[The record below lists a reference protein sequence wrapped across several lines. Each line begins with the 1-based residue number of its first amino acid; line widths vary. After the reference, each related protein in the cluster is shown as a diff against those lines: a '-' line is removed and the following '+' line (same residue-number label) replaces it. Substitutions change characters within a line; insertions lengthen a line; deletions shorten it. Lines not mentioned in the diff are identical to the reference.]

1 VCSSFILGVLFT
13 SMLWNATVLFPSAQ
27 ITEATLE
34 AVEAYYLTWWN
45 GATTVKVFLHLIVSR
60 RPPDSLLTR
69 SLTSFLHL
77 HSYRSGSSSSR

>member
-1 VCSSFILGVLFT
+1 MSSSFILGVLFT
-13 SMLWNATVLFPSAQ
+13 SMLWDATILFPSEK

-60 RPPDSLLTR
+60 RPPTLSPER
-69 SLTSFLHL
+69 SLTSAVAPC
-77 HSYRSGSSSSR
+77 RSSSSSSR

>member
-1 VCSSFILGVLFT
+1 
-13 SMLWNATVLFPSAQ
+13 MLWDATILFPSEK

-60 RPPDSLLTR
+60 RPPPSPP
-69 SLTSFLHL
+69 SAH
-77 HSYRSGSSSSR
+77 